1 MLLNSLLVVGSILLL
16 AQIVM
21 LWRFTH
27 VVGTIRRYEERLGHL
42 GDTMTLLTET
52 TETGFRAMALE
63 IERLAASEAAK
74 APQAPLVR
82 PSSTRIASAARR
94 GRSIQQIA
102 ADEQVSEGEVRLRL
116 HLTEQ
121 GRAPKTTAAP
131 KAAKPRTKRE
141 RQHGEMRAD

>member
-1 MLLNSLLVVGSILLL
+1 MLLNSLLVAGSILLL

-21 LWRFTH
+21 LWRFSH
-27 VVGTIRRYEERLGHL
+27 VMGTIRRYEERLGHL

-52 TETGFRAMALE
+52 TEAGFRAMALE
-63 IERLAASEAAK
+63 IERLATADAQRNA
-74 APQAPLVR
+74 VR

-116 HLTEQ
+116 HLNDQART
-121 GRAPKTTAAP
+121 AKTTAP
-131 KAAKPRTKRE
+131 KAAAKPRAKRE
-141 RQHGEMRAD
+141 REHGHVRAD

>member
-1 MLLNSLLVVGSILLL
+1 MLLNSLLVAGSILLL

-21 LWRFTH
+21 LWRFSH
-27 VVGTIRRYEERLGHL
+27 VMGTIRRYEERLGHL

-52 TETGFRAMALE
+52 TESGFRAMALE
-63 IERLAASEAAK
+63 IERLATADA
-74 APQAPLVR
+74 QRHVVR

-116 HLTEQ
+116 HLNDQ
-121 GRAPKTTAAP
+121 GRTAKAAAP
-131 KAAKPRTKRE
+131 KAAKPRAKRE
-141 RQHGEMRAD
+141 REHGHVRAD